1 MSARSGN
8 IESLQRLNRMNRP
21 SKSLVTPP
29 PPKRS
34 NGIARQPNA
43 APRLASLRYSRHQLV
58 VFALEKAIGWLRNCA
73 NTRNQPTLT
82 TVSCNSPI
90 EFPPRG
96 LSYLS
101 EPRPSHG
108 YLFLAFLP
116 FFRSPSACAQA
127 WKLVGTVAEFSLFTF
142 QGNLADSFRSLFP
155 FSRHAVNERD
165 AWLLPS
171 ASLERCL
178 L

>member
-90 EFPPRG
+90 EFPPEG
-96 LSYLS
+96 SVLSPRTSPLSRLSLPCFSSFLSFAFRVCASVEAGGDRRRVFSFYLS
-101 EPRPSHG
+101 GKPCRQ
-108 YLFLAFLP
+108 L
-116 FFRSPSACAQA
+116 
-127 WKLVGTVAEFSLFTF
+127 
-142 QGNLADSFRSLFP
+142 
-155 FSRHAVNERD
+155 
-165 AWLLPS
+165 
-171 ASLERCL
+171 
-178 L
+178 